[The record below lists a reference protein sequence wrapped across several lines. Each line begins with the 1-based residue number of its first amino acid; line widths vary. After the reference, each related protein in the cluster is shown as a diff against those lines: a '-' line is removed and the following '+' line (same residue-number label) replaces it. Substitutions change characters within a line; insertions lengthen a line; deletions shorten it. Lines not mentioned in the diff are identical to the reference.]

1 MAKMDEV
8 VKTIR
13 QTSPELRVDTVQ
25 IDLSSQASIRRAAK
39 DISQVTES
47 IDILINNAA
56 VMDPEHHYTKEG
68 IELQFGTNHIG
79 HFLLTNLLL
88 PQLKAAAHSTRRG
101 STRVVNVSSMGY
113 RLSPIRFHDY
123 NFEGK
128 PVPKDEEPPSW
139 VSDQFR
145 PKAGKPYSGFISYGQ
160 CKTANILFSVSLTE
174 RLREEGIVSY
184 AIHPGCKLHILVVGH
199 QTLT

>member
-1 MAKMDEV
+1 MANMDEV

-13 QTSPELRVDTVQ
+13 QTSPELRVNTVQ
-25 IDLSSQASIRRAAK
+25 IDLSSQKSIRRAAK
-39 DISQVTES
+39 DVSQVTEH

-68 IELQFGTNHIG
+68 IELQFGTGYIG
-79 HFLLTNLLL
+79 HFLLTNLLS
-88 PQLKAAAHSTRRG
+88 PQLKAAAHSSRRG
-101 STRVVNVSSMGY
+101 STRVVNMSSLGY
-113 RLSPIRFHDY
+113 RLSPFRFHDY

-128 PVPKDEEPPSW
+128 PIPEDEEPPSW

-145 PKAGKPYSGFISYGQ
+145 PKTGETYSSFLSYGQ
-160 CKTANILFSVSLTE
+160 CKTANILFSVCLTE
-174 RLREEGIVSY
+174 RLKEEGIVSY
-184 AIHPGCKLHILVVGH
+184 AVHPGCKSHILAVGH